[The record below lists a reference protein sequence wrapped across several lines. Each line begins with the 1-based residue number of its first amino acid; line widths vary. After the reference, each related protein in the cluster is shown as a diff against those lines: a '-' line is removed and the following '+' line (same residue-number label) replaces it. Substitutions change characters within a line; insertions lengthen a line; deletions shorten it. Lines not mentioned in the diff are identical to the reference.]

1 MVEDIVLWLVYQL
14 IQYLNSLKFTESD
27 IKYLES
33 KNIFSEEFLN
43 YISGRNTNLNSLP
56 VPNSR
61 IEEYLEFLCYNRGAG
76 GGGNNT
82 NALTSVRVSSDETR
96 YEFIDSSGLVRGTIN
111 FMTDQEVQNIKNLF
125 N

>member
-1 MVEDIVLWLVYQL
+1 MAKDLA
-14 IQYLNSLKFTESD
+14 SLPGFVGSR
-27 IKYLES
+27 
-33 KNIFSEEFLN
+33 SEEFLN

-96 YEFIDSSGLVRGTIN
+96 YEFIDSSGVVRGTIN
-111 FMTDQEVQNIKNLF
+111 FMTDQEVQNMKNLF

>member
-1 MVEDIVLWLVYQL
+1 MAKDLV
-14 IQYLNSLKFTESD
+14 SLPSY
-27 IKYLES
+27 IGS
-33 KNIFSEEFLN
+33 RSEEFLN
-43 YISGRNTNLNSLP
+43 FIAGRNTNLNTLP

-96 YEFIDSSGLVRGTIN
+96 YEFIDSSGVVRGTIN